1 MFDLENDLIGPMYP
15 ILAFRTEHCFQHEV
29 IIRPIFELYECMVIA
44 TRVRVGALWSWVFF
58 AFFAFFAWLSL
69 LLWQGRGYCAIID
82 TKATPSEWLIW
93 RSLLVANWSR
103 NVML

>member
-1 MFDLENDLIGPMYP
+1 MFDFEIDLIEPMYP
-15 ILAFRTEHCFQHEV
+15 ILACSTEHCFQHEV
-29 IIRPIFELYECMVIA
+29 ITRPIFELYECLVIA
-44 TRVRVGALWSWVFF
+44 TRVRVGALWSWFF
-58 AFFAFFAWLSL
+58 SAFFAWLSL